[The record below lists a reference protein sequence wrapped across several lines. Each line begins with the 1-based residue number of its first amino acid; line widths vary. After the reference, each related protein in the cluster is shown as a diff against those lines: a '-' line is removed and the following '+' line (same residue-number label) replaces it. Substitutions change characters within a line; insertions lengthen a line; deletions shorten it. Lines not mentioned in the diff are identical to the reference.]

1 MNSPTGVTAE
11 RVRAAL
17 RAIDAVGRPEIWI
30 HLRGRDELLAEAAG
44 IDAAVAAGENLPL
57 AGLLLAVKNNV
68 DVAGLTTTA
77 ACPGFG
83 EVPARD
89 AVPVAR
95 LRAAGALV
103 LGATNLDQFATGLVG
118 TRSPYG
124 AVRDARRPERIS
136 GGSSSGSAVAVA
148 LGLVDIAIGTDT
160 AGSGRIPA
168 ALQGIV
174 GIKPTLGVVST
185 EGVVPACR
193 SWDTAT
199 IFARDLATAELA
211 MGIMAGQGR
220 PWPADAKVAAPSTP
234 RVAYPAA
241 LPALPDAWAAEFQ
254 AQIERLRSTGVVAEA
269 IELDVFLEAARLL
282 YDGGLVA
289 ERYAAV
295 GSFIDSVTSGG
306 APAALDPTVAGII
319 KAAGNVPAHQYVA
332 DTAALEQLRH
342 QAMERLEGFDALI
355 VPTAPFHPTL
365 AEVAADPVG
374 VNSRMGTYTNFCN
387 LFDLS
392 AVAVPAGTVNET
404 GGAGDTSSTAQFG
417 LTVVART
424 FEDGVAADIARR
436 IELTPELP
444 ELFAAGAAARPA
456 PAQSP
461 DPKVPWPV
469 AAGAAVVP
477 LVVVGAHRKG
487 QPLAAELERRGAFW
501 DGKVTTGPQYRMV
514 ALKTTP
520 PKPGVVRSARGAGLV
535 AERWLLSEAGLGS
548 FLAELPEPMLLGS
561 ITLDDGSKAVG
572 FACDAVAAA
581 EGQDITEYRDWI
593 KYLENDAAG
602 SGGHGFWR
610 EAGGALLTGLGRGRI

>member
-1 MNSPTGVTAE
+1 MTSPKVTTAE
-11 RVRAAL
+11 RVLAAL
-17 RAIDAVGRPEIWI
+17 EAIDAVDRPEIWI
-30 HLRGRDELLAEAAG
+30 HLRGRDELLAEAAR
-44 IDAAVAAGENLPL
+44 IDAATAAGEDLPL

-68 DVAGLTTTA
+68 DVAGVMTTA

-124 AVRDARRPERIS
+124 AVRDSRRPERIS

-148 LGLVDIAIGTDT
+148 LGLVDLAIGTDT

-185 EGVVPACR
+185 DGVVPACR

-211 MGIMAGQGR
+211 MGIMAGEGR
-220 PWPADAKVAAPSTP
+220 SWPADVKLAAPATP

-241 LPALPDAWAAEFQ
+241 LPALPDAWALEFK

-295 GSFIDSVTSGG
+295 GSFVDTVQDGG
-306 APAALDPTVAGII
+306 VSATLDPTVAGII
-319 KAAGNVPAHQYVA
+319 TAAGTVPAHKYVT
-332 DTAALEQLRH
+332 DTGALERLRRE
-342 QAMERLEGFDALI
+342 AMLRLEGFDALI

-392 AVAVPAGTVNET
+392 AVAVPAGTVTDTAET
-404 GGAGDTSSTAQFG
+404 GESGSVSQFG

-436 IELTPELP
+436 IELTPEKP
-444 ELFAAGAAARPA
+444 GLFAARAANDAA
-456 PAQSP
+456 
-461 DPKVPWPV
+461 PKVPWPV
-469 AAGAAVVP
+469 AAGAVVVP

-501 DGKVTTGPQYRMV
+501 DGRVVTAARYRMV
-514 ALKTTP
+514 ALETTP
-520 PKPGVVRSARGAGLV
+520 PKPGVVRSEQGTGLV
-535 AERWLLSEAGLGS
+535 AERWLLSESALGS
-548 FLAELPEPMLLGS
+548 FLADLPEPMLLGS
-561 ITLDDGSKAVG
+561 ITLDDGSTAVG

-581 EGQDITEYRDWI
+581 SARDISEYGDWI
-593 KYLENDAAG
+593 KYLEESTSLPGNQG
-602 SGGHGFWR
+602 LWR
-610 EAGGALLTGLGRGRI
+610 EAGTALLTGLGRGQR